1 MFPLVSKMPT
11 VTHNRSK
18 SVEHYEYY
26 IYNRRDTEVFLYML
40 LVLFERAFDHLYM
53 FILCF
58 CPSLLLNLKVY
69 IEIRVHVIS

>member
-18 SVEHYEYY
+18 SVERYEYY